1 MNHRLRPR
9 VTLKVMCYAL
19 LDAIGML
26 VFGSGLMWLVRQET
40 LFIPGFPIGT
50 ASALITVVAGI
61 ALMLWSAARILRE
74 LASAPADRKPS

>member
-1 MNHRLRPR
+1 MNRRQRPA

-26 VFGSGLMWLVRQET
+26 VMASGLMWLARQET
-40 LFIPGFPIGT
+40 LFIPGFPT
-50 ASALITVVAGI
+50 STTSAVITFAAGI

-74 LASAPADRKPS
+74 LAKPQGGNAPD

>member
-1 MNHRLRPR
+1 MINRQRPR
-9 VTLKVMCYAL
+9 VTLKVMFYAL
-19 LDAIGML
+19 IDAIGML

-40 LFIPGFPIGT
+40 LFIPGFPTGT

-74 LASAPADRKPS
+74 LASVPEDRWRS